1 MDDITDT
8 TDDPWAEWAPTPED
22 VRATWEMRVHIW
34 RPSDQRAE
42 LAALSDIPADLRA
55 ELLRDP
61 DTVDAGRRMLANG
74 RAAVFDDPSVFF
86 ADDTPA
92 DDLPPAA

>member
-22 VRATWEMRVHIW
+22 VRATWQLRCHIW

-42 LAALSDIPADLRA
+42 LAARSDIPADLRA
-55 ELLRDP
+55 ELLADP
-61 DTVDAGRRMLANG
+61 AVRATGRKMVTDG
-74 RAAVFDDPSVFF
+74 RGAAFDDPSVF
-86 ADDTPA
+86 AT